1 MTFLQ
6 KIRFMVLPIVAY
18 GTPVLRADCEEFEEG
33 SDISELISNMFD
45 TMYKASGV
53 GLAAPQVGLDKR
65 IFIVDASPFG
75 EEEPENEIEA
85 KNFEVLKNFKKVFIN
100 PIIEEETG
108 KKWNFSEGCLS
119 IPGIREEVNRHNTI
133 TISYFDEDW
142 NFKEE
147 TYTGI
152 AARIIQHEYDHIEG
166 ILFTDYLTP
175 LKKRLLKRKLNDIS
189 KGNISVNYRMKFP
202 NK

>member
-1 MTFLQ
+1 
-6 KIRFMVLPIVAY
+6 MVLPIIAY
-18 GTPVLRADCEEFEEG
+18 GTPVLREECEEFKEG
-33 SDISELISNMFD
+33 TDLSELIANMYD

-53 GLAAPQVGLDKR
+53 GLAGPQIGLAKR
-65 IFIVDASPFG
+65 IFIIDASAFG

-85 KNFEVLKNFKKVFIN
+85 KNFEILKDFKKVFIN
-100 PIIEEETG
+100 PIIESESG
-108 KKWNFSEGCLS
+108 QKWDFSEGCLS
-119 IPGIREEVNRHNTI
+119 IPGIREKINRHSVI
-133 TISYFDEDW
+133 TVSYFDENW

-147 TYTGI
+147 SYTGV

-166 ILFTDYLTP
+166 VLFTDYLTP
-175 LKKRLLKRKLNDIS
+175 LKKRLMKRKLNDIS

>member
-1 MTFLQ
+1 
-6 KIRFMVLPIVAY
+6 MVLPIVAY
-18 GTPVLRADCEEFEEG
+18 GTPVLREDCEEFEEG
-33 SDISELISNMFD
+33 EDLKELISNMFD

-53 GLAAPQVGLDKR
+53 GLAAPQIGMAKR

-85 KNFEVLKNFKKVFIN
+85 KNFEILKDFKKVFIN
-100 PIIEEETG
+100 PIIEQEIG
-108 KKWNFSEGCLS
+108 KKWDFNEGCLS
-119 IPGIREEVNRHNTI
+119 IPGIREKVNRHNTI

-142 NFKEE
+142 KFKEE

-175 LKKRLLKRKLNDIS
+175 LKKRLMKRKLTDIS

-202 NK
+202 IK